1 MYDDFLVRRF
11 VVKFDVVTAEI
22 GSTTTVVSAFV
33 GMGSTPKL
41 VAQSE
46 HYTTVNEGD
55 VTIGIERALKFM
67 KEKIGESVDWENLL
81 VSSSAAG
88 GLKMTVH
95 GLVYD
100 MTARAAKEAALGAGG
115 VVKLVTSGKIS
126 SDVLNK
132 VRLISPKLI
141 LLAGGVDH
149 GESETVIHNAEIFA
163 QSDISVPFVYAGNS
177 DASER
182 VEEIL
187 ENAGKKVTVT
197 ENVYPKVDLLNVE
210 PVRKIVQRVFSQHI
224 IHAPGMTKLDG
235 QIKGQIIPTPAA
247 VMKAGSILQKEMG
260 DCMVIDIGGAT
271 TDVDSF
277 TSGSPDIQEITIS
290 PEPFAKRTVE
300 GDLGVFVNAANVVK
314 VFDWIREEFPDEE
327 ELLKKITPYP
337 SDERIENFVLAMA
350 RGCATESVLRHSGR
364 IRYIYG
370 STGRIRLAEGKDLTA
385 IVNIFGTGGVLSRSG
400 GSSRILDEVRKLG
413 QKKPMFLLPPKE
425 SKLYV
430 DSNYI
435 FAACGLIAQIDE
447 ESAKKLLIGDV
458 KRVG

>member
-1 MYDDFLVRRF
+1 M
-11 VVKFDVVTAEI
+11 TAEI
-22 GSTTTVVSAFV
+22 GSTTTVVSAFT
-33 GMGSTPKL
+33 GLGSTPKL
-41 VAQSE
+41 VAQGE

-55 VTIGIERALKFM
+55 VTIGIERALKFI
-67 KEKIGESVDWENLL
+67 KEKIKEPVEWENLL

-126 SDVLNK
+126 RDVIDK
-132 VRLISPKLI
+132 VHLISPKLI

-149 GESETVIHNAEIFA
+149 GESETVVHNAKLFA
-163 QSDISVPFVYAGNS
+163 QSDINVPFVYAGNL

-182 VEEIL
+182 VVQIL
-187 ENAGKKVTVT
+187 ENSGKKVTVT
-197 ENVYPKVDLLNVE
+197 QNVYPKVDVLNVE
-210 PVRKIVQRVFSQHI
+210 PVRKIVQKVFSQNI
-224 IHAPGMTKLDG
+224 IHAPGMAKLDG
-235 QIKGQIIPTPAA
+235 QVKGQIIPTPAA

-260 DCMVIDIGGAT
+260 DCITIDIGGAT

-277 TSGSPDIQEITIS
+277 TNGSPDIQKITVS

-300 GDLGVFVNAANVVK
+300 GDLGVFINASNVVK
-314 VFDWIREEFPDEE
+314 NFEWICEEFPDKD

-337 SDERIENFVLAMA
+337 KNKRIEDFVLAMA
-350 RGCATESVLRHSGR
+350 KGCAIESVLRHCGT
-364 IRYIYG
+364 IRYLYG
-370 STGRIRLAEGKDLTA
+370 PTGRIKLAEGKDLTA
-385 IVNIFGTGGVLSRSG
+385 VTNIFGTGGVLSRSRK
-400 GSSRILDEVRKLG
+400 SSKVLEEIRNLG
-413 QKKPMFLLPPKE
+413 QKRPMALLPPKE
-425 SKLYV
+425 AKLYV
-430 DSNYI
+430 DSHYI
-435 FAACGLIAQIDE
+435 FAACGLISQLDE